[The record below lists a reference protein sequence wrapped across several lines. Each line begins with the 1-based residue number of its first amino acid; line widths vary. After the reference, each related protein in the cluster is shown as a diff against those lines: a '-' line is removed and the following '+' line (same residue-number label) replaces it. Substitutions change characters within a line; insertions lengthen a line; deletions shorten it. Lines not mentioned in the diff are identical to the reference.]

1 MKLWKVL
8 GIAGL
13 AGVAATGV
21 IMARDQRQR
30 AQLEPHEIRSRLHD
44 RLEQAGQAGQ
54 VGQAEEPVAQERP
67 PGNRPWRRWLRLR
80 RNR

>member
-30 AQLEPHEIRSRLHD
+30 VQLEPDAIRSRLHQ
-44 RLEQAGQAGQ
+44 RLEQAEGS
-54 VGQAEEPVAQERP
+54 AEETGP
-67 PGNRPWRRWLRLR
+67 PAPGR
-80 RNR
+80 

>member
-8 GIAGL
+8 GVAGL

-30 AQLEPHEIRSRLHD
+30 AQLEPDAIRSRLHQ
-44 RLEQAGQAGQ
+44 RLEQAQGS
-54 VGQAEEPVAQERP
+54 AEQTDRDTPSE
-67 PGNRPWRRWLRLR
+67 
-80 RNR
+80 